1 LITEEEKVD
10 EGMQK
15 HSQSVKNG
23 KNECIKRPVSA
34 SKTCSESATQV
45 SPMTSYPYKLKCGQK
60 QIHLTTMKFKT
71 TKTDHKAH
79 HFVVDK
85 SLTFATCSV
94 CAVTMKRKTVGW
106 DTREDVLT

>member
-1 LITEEEKVD
+1 MNTEEEEVD

-23 KNECIKRPVSA
+23 KNECIKRLVSA
-34 SKTCSESATQV
+34 SKTSSESAKQV
-45 SPMTSYPYKLKCGQK
+45 SPMTSYP
-60 QIHLTTMKFKT
+60 HNTMKFKT

-94 CAVTMKRKTVGW
+94 CGVTMKRKTVGW

>member
-1 LITEEEKVD
+1 
-10 EGMQK
+10 MQNFRNPSSYGYNTSK
-15 HSQSVKNG
+15 IAGRTVRMNH
-23 KNECIKRPVSA
+23 KRLVSA
-34 SKTCSESATQV
+34 SKTSSESATQV
-45 SPMTSYPYKLKCGQK
+45 SPMTSYP
-60 QIHLTTMKFKT
+60 HNTMKFKT

-94 CAVTMKRKTVGW
+94 CGVTMKRKTVGW

>member
-1 LITEEEKVD
+1 
-10 EGMQK
+10 
-15 HSQSVKNG
+15 
-23 KNECIKRPVSA
+23 
-34 SKTCSESATQV
+34 
-45 SPMTSYPYKLKCGQK
+45 MTSYP
-60 QIHLTTMKFKT
+60 HNTMKFKT

-94 CAVTMKRKTVGW
+94 CGVTMKRKTVGW